1 MIKHFP
7 RSNTPLESVSKAEHA
22 TNIHRPRALSKSLS
36 ERAPRHENIFFQ
48 VWSARPKQVFLQPSA
63 FFSFF
68 FFSIRGNTSS
78 GRARDKKNYQFEHM
92 TKNPQKTKYFS
103 GSIPDQTFPQV
114 HHTYKNLLS
123 GTKNSKMLLDSNTA
137 DRSGNARTNYKK
149 KTCDK
154 QTENFG

>member
-36 ERAPRHENIFFQ
+36 ERAPRHEKNFFPGLKRKIKTSL
-48 VWSARPKQVFLQPSA
+48 SAAVSKR
-63 FFSFF
+63 SFF
-68 FFSIRGNTSS
+68 FSTRGNTSS
-78 GRARDKKNYQFEHM
+78 GRARDKKNYQFEH
-92 TKNPQKTKYFS
+92 TAKNSQKPKYFS